1 MGIKNYLVH
10 TLIRSRSLTL
20 FLLFLFLYFCFVYKV
35 FVRMYKSG
43 RRTMRYS
50 LGWGGAYEQ
59 RNMIVSEISR
69 FSNSLLHFFFLFR
82 AAPAAYGISRASVQ
96 MGATA
101 AGPHHRHSNTRSELC
116 LQPTPQLTGNAGSPT
131 HWVKPGIKPTSS
143 WILVGFVYATP
154 QQELPPMHFFNT
166 DLTTVEVGMHKT
178 ASLQL
183 PHVKALIHSQ
193 FSSATWSLPSQSL
206 SVNTEQKW
214 NYMH

>member
-1 MGIKNYLVH
+1 MCIKCLWECISLVGGQWDI
-10 TLIRSRSLTL
+10 L
-20 FLLFLFLYFCFVYKV
+20 
-35 FVRMYKSG
+35 
-43 RRTMRYS
+43 
-50 LGWGGAYEQ
+50 WGGEVHMS
-59 RNMIVSEISR
+59 REIWL
-69 FSNSLLHFFFLFR
+69 SLKFLDFQTPCCIFFFLFR